1 MENNNANLVIEE
13 LSRQVAELSKEKAM
27 FYAIAVQKEREI
39 KGLKEELNKLH
50 KENQELD
57 KQIEEKD
64 AVIIDQT
71 PAYRGD
77 YVELIDAVSTI
88 GFPAAV
94 AAFFV
99 WWTTLQLSKRIDMLC
114 DQINENTKAVIT
126 LATVF
131 AKDKSIDLNEV
142 NKFLGGNE

>member
-64 AVIIDQT
+64 AVIID
-71 PAYRGD
+71 
-77 YVELIDAVSTI
+77 
-88 GFPAAV
+88 
-94 AAFFV
+94 
-99 WWTTLQLSKRIDMLC
+99 
-114 DQINENTKAVIT
+114 
-126 LATVF
+126 
-131 AKDKSIDLNEV
+131 
-142 NKFLGGNE
+142 